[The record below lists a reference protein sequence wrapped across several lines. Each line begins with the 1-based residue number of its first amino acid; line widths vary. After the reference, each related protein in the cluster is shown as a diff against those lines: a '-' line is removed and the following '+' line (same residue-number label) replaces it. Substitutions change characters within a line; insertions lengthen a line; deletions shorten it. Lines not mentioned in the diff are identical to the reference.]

1 MRAEAVE
8 RHGARRERILAA
20 AGELFCEREYAAVSL
35 VGVAERAGVARG
47 TVYNQFGSKEA
58 LYREVIAARLGRL
71 LERLDEVLGSEGDP
85 DLDLERCVV
94 QPLMFF
100 VKYPGVLLLWRRA
113 GLRRQ
118 AGGNGGAE
126 NGEGALRDRV
136 ERVHERMVELVT
148 RAIADGVRRG
158 VFRPVDARSVA
169 GAMLGAVEG
178 AAAALNGRGVR
189 SAAVQ
194 RSREQLCEMFRSGL
208 RADRGREGLA

>member
-1 MRAEAVE
+1 MRAEAVDLPVE
-8 RHGARRERILAA
+8 RRERILAA

-35 VGVAERAGVARG
+35 VGVAERAKVARG

-85 DLDLERCVV
+85 YLDLERCVV

-113 GLRRQ
+113 GLHRR
-118 AGGNGGAE
+118 AGVDGGARG
-126 NGEGALRDRV
+126 GEGALRDRV
-136 ERVHERMVELVT
+136 ERVHERMLDLVT

-158 VFRPVDARSVA
+158 VFRPVDSRSVA
-169 GAMLGAVEG
+169 GAVLGAVEG
-178 AAAALNGRGVR
+178 AAASLNGRGVR
-189 SAAVQ
+189 SAAVL
-194 RSREQLCEMFRSGL
+194 RAREQLCEMIRSGL
-208 RADRGREGLA
+208 RAEPREEDPA